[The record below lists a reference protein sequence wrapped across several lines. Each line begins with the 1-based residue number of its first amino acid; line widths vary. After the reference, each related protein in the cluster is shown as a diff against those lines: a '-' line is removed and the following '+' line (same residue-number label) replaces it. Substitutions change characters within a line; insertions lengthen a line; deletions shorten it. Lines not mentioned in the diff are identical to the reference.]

1 MSAVYLQQFPSY
13 SNHNI
18 EKIVGFTCPAFI
30 FCLPWG
36 RPCGNHAKRCM
47 NEKTIQCLPNP
58 SQHVPIYLQH
68 FPSYSNRKCKTPFS
82 RTAAHIFVS
91 PGDAPVAI
99 TQYVAWMERQVNA
112 CQTPRSTYPSIFNSF
127 PVIRTAIAK
136 NRRFHV
142 PQPTFLFPL
151 ETPLRLSRN
160 MFHGWKDNSMVAKP
174 LAAYTYLSS
183 IVSELYDA

>member
-1 MSAVYLQQFPSY
+1 VILVTPFLR
-13 SNHNI
+13 
-18 EKIVGFTCPAFI
+18 TPAFI

-58 SQHVPIYLQH
+58 SQHVPIYLQQ
-68 FPSYSNRKCKTPFS
+68 FPSYSNRKKLPLW

-91 PGDAPVAI
+91 SGNAHRAI
-99 TQYVAWMERQVNA
+99 TLNVVWMEREFDA
-112 CQTPRSTYPSIFNSF
+112 YKLSRSMYPSILNSF
-127 PVIRTAIAK
+127 PVIRTASAK

-142 PQPTFLFPL
+142 PQPTFLLPL

-160 MFHGWKDNSMVAKP
+160 MLRGWKNNSMLAKP
-174 LAAYTYLSS
+174 LAACTYLSS